1 MKIAGT
7 QFRPFYPQRSLN
19 FNFSVSDYSSNNF
32 EIGISG
38 TDYISFKFKDGI
50 IKDNSNNIIGTF
62 DKEPLQIEA
71 NLRSGKYNYYLNS
84 VPIAKDLLATN
95 ESSIFSAIVAKIL
108 DTSGEI
114 NLEAYIEG
122 NNIPSLFFSNFYSD
136 DVATS
141 GTISSNAQY
150 PIDIFSIKSNSITG
164 TFQHGIL
171 LNPGSTLDFF
181 NYDVKNLDPG
191 SIVQLD
197 METNFSN
204 VSYELQTRIVGDT
217 TPPDEPEDFTVE
229 TQDNFYSRI
238 IPYSGTITKT
248 GGFSTGIYEIEYAL
262 PTPLSATDTNKNKL
276 NLLFE
281 YDAGRTGDTEIQI
294 SRTENIY
301 YSGFLDLVNGVGSGI
316 LSNNDFSLTIEDY
329 ELDSNNKQDITFLP
343 ESVLTGYFENLYG
356 TGNITYTLTVD
367 DNASFKTEIND
378 INLNSNYIIDLGGK
392 TATFPINGNSQQREY
407 SKLRSYKFIDLKDT
421 LDVYTINKEIKI
433 GDLGEAYLGREI
445 IPFTGNV
452 LSNEIDYNNNFI
464 DENIFIT
471 SREFYPYRGV
481 GFTTLPTEP
490 TSANQSLIL
499 SGDRNGSDR
508 PILFLDQ
515 QCNIIFFKN
524 LPNIDFDGKY
534 TIGTE
539 KVEANLIKG
548 RIILNNNTIYSKT
561 GLYFENPTQYNSNG
575 DQFVRRIVQDSIDSY
590 KRLKPF
596 DSIENAQSSL
606 FKKIEGVETKLSPDI
621 KWDDNNFIIS
631 KPALSSKGLSYFYSN
646 SENLTFGIILG
657 NRFFSDKAPYGTQ
670 ISNNDGTKSNPEGTR
685 SVTILKESYNENN
698 LLHEVYTNGFLIGNS
713 VKNSFSNEEEA
724 TEYLVAGNNIK
735 FTKYTSLF
743 TSYLFNRD
751 YRLDFN
757 FHREV
762 NNAYFLSFYLKIPDG
777 SGTVSAIA
785 NSNQLTGL
793 GTLFTKEL
801 KVSDVI
807 RVNGQEVTIQSIT
820 SDIVLNT
827 TTNFNG
833 NFSGKGYSL
842 RGSNYLNYL
851 LQVVEEP
858 DINNISILS
867 GSVVSSDNSSITCS
881 LSDIVANQYKGH
893 ILRIIGGFGSGQDRL
908 ISSNTETKFSI
919 TPNWNI
925 NPNNTSTFEIREKI
939 NWANIKMFPSISRVY
954 GLDTLTVENVS
965 DPNSNIYLV
974 KMVIPPLQNSKR
986 FFNSKISLR
995 LIGNGTWNRNISILT
1010 ANGTGSIATITFAAQ
1025 SKVIPIGSAIVVTNV
1040 GVSGYNGSFIVTGS
1054 TNSSVSYANSTST
1067 SSTGGTLYQS
1077 DVDYTSPIYGD
1088 VNDFFAD
1095 TIDRSIYIYGAQIE
1109 NVTNNNNYLTNSTI
1123 IPSAYRKIL
1132 VVDDSTLDANSE
1144 VIRNYYSL
1152 YGSPNNVITKSAA
1165 FTFFIYKLYNIK
1177 GKFLR
1182 KNSGSVA
1189 SYLTFAPDDEEDIKN
1204 LPFEFPIST
1213 NSVKNINKYKGK
1225 LLNNNLNIFKFFDEQ
1240 IGPILVNSPFL
1251 YTDFEKLYIENKN
1264 NIITFE
1270 KTHLLYSE
1278 AIIEIIDLLST
1289 YRNFSYINYTENLNT
1304 ARAKNYIMPIGGGS
1318 TIYKPIQ
1325 DNVLDT
1331 IAFSGYLQ
1339 KPIDLHIQAGY
1350 GRYYP
1355 YEDNNQI
1362 SQLFGYFCETESFFT
1377 INNSNVINDNRSVVD
1392 TFFPGQREDIIARPS
1407 TKISSENP
1415 KLTRILKYDN
1425 SLNFTKDINSSVY
1438 LNNCFFKE
1446 LRSTGVD
1453 LFATFYQAKKRIGD
1467 VWKIE
1472 IKNSIDDVNNVYT
1485 SAPSIN
1491 PNLSVY
1497 NIQNIGL
1504 TKNNQI
1510 NNLYVKITHNENEN
1524 LNFTE
1529 EDSAKITL
1537 SVISDTQVKDSSTIF
1552 I

>member
-50 IKDNSNNIIGTF
+50 IKDNSNNVIGTF

-84 VPIAKDLLATN
+84 VAIAKDLLATN

-181 NYDVKNLDPG
+181 NYDVRNLDPG

-238 IPYSGTITKT
+238 IPYSGAITKT

-452 LSNEIDYNNNFI
+452 LSNKIDYNNNFI

-606 FKKIEGVETKLSPDI
+606 FKKIEGVETKLTPDI
-621 KWDDNNFIIS
+621 NWGDNNFIIS

-646 SENLTFGIILG
+646 SENLTFGLILG
-657 NRFFSDKAPYGTQ
+657 NRFFTNKIAFGTFTEPLVKGQ
-670 ISNNDGTKSNPEGTR
+670 PSLRNAYT
-685 SVTILKESYNENN
+685 LKENYEGKN
-698 LLHEVYTNGFLIGNS
+698 LLHQIYINQFLSTYLTPDIPSDPITVSTNTGFTFTLYPYEDNI
-713 VKNSFSNEEEA
+713 SNRYFKFGKYITRF
-724 TEYLVAGNNIK
+724 TENLFNTNTK
-735 FTKYTSLF
+735 FGP
-743 TSYLFNRD
+743 NRD
-751 YRLDFN
+751 YRLEFS
-757 FHREV
+757 FHREIDKT
-762 NNAYFLSFYLKIPDG
+762 YMLSFLMKIPDATG
-777 SGTVSAIA
+777 KVSAISG
-785 NSNQLTGL
+785 SNTLQGK
-793 GTLFTKEL
+793 GTLFLTQFKTGDTIT
-801 KVSDVI
+801 VY
-807 RVNGQEVTIQSIT
+807 GQTVQISSIASNTSLNIQGTFS
-820 SDIVLNT
+820 T
-827 TTNFNG
+827 TFPDTV
-833 NFSGKGYSL
+833 FSL
-842 RGSNYLNYL
+842 AGSSYLNYL
-851 LQVVEEP
+851 LQVIEDP
-858 DINNISILS
+858 DIPTKVILQ
-867 GSVVSSDNSSITCS
+867 GNVSSANSNSVSCSIDNI
-881 LSDIVANQYKGH
+881 INNQYSNH
-893 ILRIIGGFGSGQDRL
+893 VIRIISGTGTGQDRL
-908 ISSNTETKFSI
+908 ISSNTETTFTIS
-919 TPNWNI
+919 PNWNI
-925 NPNNTSTFEIREKI
+925 NPDITSQFQIVEKI
-939 NWANIKMFPSISRVY
+939 NWANFKIFPSISKVY
-954 GLDTLTVENVS
+954 GSAEVDLTTTITGTS
-965 DPNSNIYLV
+965 GSNIKLV
-974 KMVIPPLQNSKR
+974 KMLIPPRENSKR
-986 FFNSKISLR
+986 LFNSRIILR
-995 LIGNGTWNRNISILT
+995 LIGNATWNRNISILT

-1025 SKVIPIGSAIVVTNV
+1025 SKAIPIGSAIVVTNV

-1054 TNSSVSYANSTST
+1054 TTSSVSYANSTST
-1067 SSTGGTLYQS
+1067 SSNGGFLYQS
-1077 DVDYTSPIYGD
+1077 DVDYRSPIYE
-1088 VNDFFAD
+1088 NASDFFYD
-1095 TIDRSIYIYGAQIE
+1095 TIERSFDIYGAQIE
-1109 NVTNNNNYLTNSTI
+1109 DVSNYNLSINNIPVSEYLPVTTEQLITGLNITN
-1123 IPSAYRKIL
+1123 
-1132 VVDDSTLDANSE
+1132 
-1144 VIRNYYSL
+1144 
-1152 YGSPNNVITKSAA
+1152 ITDKLL
-1165 FTFFIYKLYNIK
+1165 FTFFIFKLHNIE
-1177 GKFLR
+1177 GQFSLNNGLKFQAL
-1182 KNSGSVA
+1182 N
-1189 SYLTFAPDDEEDIKN
+1189 PDD
-1204 LPFEFPIST
+1204 
-1213 NSVKNINKYKGK
+1213 VKKYTYIELDANGIINKYKGRSID
-1225 LLNNNLNIFKFFDEQ
+1225 LNLNIYKFFIDK
-1240 IGPILVNSPFL
+1240 IKPVLVNSPFL
-1251 YTDFEKLYIENKN
+1251 YTNFNTLYIENID
-1264 NIITFE
+1264 NITTFE
-1270 KTHLLYSE
+1270 KNDKDYAE
-1278 AIIEIIDLLST
+1278 GVAEIIELLLNNKPFS
-1289 YRNFSYINYTENLNT
+1289 YRNYRENNINYN
-1304 ARAKNYIMPIGGGS
+1304 MPIGGGA

-1453 LFATFYQAKKRIGD
+1453 LFGTFYQAKKRIGD